1 MDKTNPTEDRYLVPG
16 LMRGFQVLDVFT
28 PERTELSLSEIAAF
42 LDLSRSAAFRTVYT
56 LAHMGFL
63 LHDTRRQSYSLGPA
77 VMRLG
82 HGYMASREL
91 VQIAL
96 PEIERLRDETDW
108 STHMGIRDRR
118 NVLYLLRVPSR
129 MGMGSIVHVGSRL
142 PAASTTMGRVLL
154 TDLDEASLIALYRGE
169 DYVQASKWQPR
180 NMAALVRQ
188 WRADKERKVVVQLG
202 SFEQGMASVAA
213 PIRDLS
219 GSIVGAISA
228 THAFDIPTEPDPEV
242 IEAVEACAKAIS
254 RCLGA
259 A

>member
-28 PERTELSLSEIAAF
+28 PERTELSLSEIAAL

-118 NVLYLLRVPSR
+118 NVLYSCACRAAWAW
-129 MGMGSIVHVGSRL
+129 
-142 PAASTTMGRVLL
+142 AASSML
-154 TDLDEASLIALYRGE
+154 
-169 DYVQASKWQPR
+169 
-180 NMAALVRQ
+180 AAAFPPLPPP
-188 WRADKERKVVVQLG
+188 W
-202 SFEQGMASVAA
+202 AA
-213 PIRDLS
+213 
-219 GSIVGAISA
+219 
-228 THAFDIPTEPDPEV
+228 
-242 IEAVEACAKAIS
+242 C
-254 RCLGA
+254 C
-259 A
+259 